1 MKAFIVIDY
10 QFDFVDP
17 KGLLYVKGAET
28 FQAELEKT
36 IQQKKAEGY
45 LIVFTKDWHPVDH
58 VSFTEWPPHC
68 VQNTAGANLM
78 IDEKLADH
86 IILKGDLPDSDSY
99 SIFYKGYQVET
110 ELTNILQKNNITDLE
125 ICGLALDV
133 CVFATYK
140 DAVVKGYNTKVL
152 TEFSKPINEN
162 FVFTA

>member
-1 MKAFIVIDY
+1 
-10 QFDFVDP
+10 
-17 KGLLYVKGAET
+17 
-28 FQAELEKT
+28 
-36 IQQKKAEGY
+36 
-45 LIVFTKDWHPVDH
+45 
-58 VSFTEWPPHC
+58 